1 MGTGMVHKF
10 GIGTPGS
17 VAGAHS
23 RAGGPRIR
31 VLAASILAALAV
43 VAVVG
48 TLARPATAAATAPA
62 RVAADP
68 PLIPGGNLPGT
79 GKAVSTSMNS
89 LNWAGY
95 GVTGRAGTLTS
106 VQATF
111 VVPALQSCGSQEVS
125 ASSFW
130 AGIDGLGTGTVE
142 QDGVDASC
150 DDGVSQYTPWYEI
163 YPQSPVV
170 FTHLAVNP
178 GDTMQAAVTSEGSS
192 AYKLRLVDV
201 TTGASASTTVTLRAA
216 TNASA
221 ECIAEDP
228 GNTPVPYAD
237 YGSASFTGC
246 TVNGSAIGTH
256 SPSPITTVSSDG
268 TPVAV
273 PSALQGN
280 QAFTV
285 TREITTSGSSSAPAP
300 ATAPAPAPAPAPSPG
315 PLAGPVVGMASTPS
329 GNGYWLVNAAGGV
342 SPHGGARF
350 YGSMAAAHLN
360 SPIAHIVSTS
370 DGLGYWLVAG
380 DGGVFAFGDAGFFG
394 SMGGLRLNAPVV
406 DVAPTTDDR
415 GYWLAASDGGIF
427 AFGDARFWGSMGG
440 RRLNDPVVGISADAQ
455 TGGYRLVASDGGIFA
470 FGAPFFGSTGSLR
483 LAKPIVSMAD
493 AAPAS
498 GYWFVAADGGVFAFG
513 APFHGSG
520 GGQPIPAAVVG
531 MAGDAA
537 TGGYWLVGAGGAVY
551 SFDAPFYGAD

>member
-1 MGTGMVHKF
+1 
-10 GIGTPGS
+10 
-17 VAGAHS
+17 
-23 RAGGPRIR
+23 
-31 VLAASILAALAV
+31 
-43 VAVVG
+43 
-48 TLARPATAAATAPA
+48 
-62 RVAADP
+62 
-68 PLIPGGNLPGT
+68 
-79 GKAVSTSMNS
+79 
-89 LNWAGY
+89 
-95 GVTGRAGTLTS
+95 VTGRAGTLTS

-300 ATAPAPAPAPAPSPG
+300 ATAPAPAPAPSPG

-406 DVAPTTDDR
+406 DV
-415 GYWLAASDGGIF
+415 
-427 AFGDARFWGSMGG
+427 
-440 RRLNDPVVGISADAQ
+440 SADAQ